1 VCAQSGN
8 PPDILRDVAKGTIM
22 NKLVKGSIAGA
33 AGIVLLLGGAGT
45 LAYWN
50 DSATI
55 ASAGTVSSGELSIAS
70 TTAGAWDGLPANVDI
85 EDFLIVPGDSLEYT
99 ETFTVTASGD
109 NLSFELGENV
119 TDIVSTIDGAV
130 VTADFDVTEGA
141 TAITSFTGL
150 DAGTYTVAV
159 SITVDF
165 PTSVNG
171 TTGQLQS
178 LDLSDAE
185 VTVTQIP

>member
-55 ASAGTVSSGELSIAS
+55 ASAGTVSSGELTIES
-70 TTAGAWDGLPANVDI
+70 TTAGDWSDDI
-85 EDFLIVPGDSLEYT
+85 ALIVPGDSLEYT

-130 VTADFDVTEGA
+130 VTADFDVAEGA

-150 DAGTYTVAV
+150 DAGTYTVDV